1 MALLGQGVLAIWNG
15 IAASAEDE
23 FVRWHVREH
32 IPERVGLPGF
42 LRGRRYVAE
51 DGQPK
56 YFNFYETATTEALQ
70 SPVYRERLN
79 NPSDWTRRV
88 VKKFHD
94 TIRTICDVTCSLG
107 RGDGAYVEAIR
118 LGPAADDAAFG
129 RALQLLLQEAID
141 HDGIVAAH
149 LLRGHRPTGGG
160 TAESA
165 LRSQPDGSAAWIV
178 LIEGV
183 DASPLQALRQTL
195 LADRAFRDGAAA
207 GFARGIYR
215 LQYALSKA
223 GLESVPQP

>member
-15 IAASAEDE
+15 IADGAEDE

-56 YFNFYETATTEALQ
+56 YFNFYETAAADALQ

-79 NPSDWTRRV
+79 NPSGWTRRV
-88 VKKFHD
+88 VKDFRD
-94 TIRTICDVTCSLG
+94 TIRTICDVTASFG

-118 LGPAADDAAFG
+118 LGAAEDDGAFG
-129 RALQLLLQEAID
+129 NTLQSLLRAAID
-141 HDGIVAAH
+141 TDGIVAAH
-149 LLRGHRPTGGG
+149 LLRGHRLAGGG

-165 LRSQPDGSAAWIV
+165 LRSQPDGRAAWIV
-178 LIEGV
+178 LIESV
-183 DASPLQALRQTL
+183 DAAPLHGLRQTV
-195 LADRAFRDGAAA
+195 LADRALRDGD
-207 GFARGIYR
+207 FARGIYR
-215 LQYALSKA
+215 LQYALNKTE
-223 GLESVPQP
+223 LNDVPQP